1 MATRPSTAKRNGAID
16 PALPQKKRARRRLI
30 GAGALCLLAAVLL
43 PAVFDSEPR
52 QARDAIQVRIPSRDT
67 PITEPVAPS
76 ASGTVQAL
84 GGSVAQPGVPEDSA
98 ASAAAQRADASP
110 AAKPETPSA
119 PKPEGAAAASAV
131 APKADGRPETPPVA
145 RPEPRPDA
153 RPDPKTKPDARPDPI
168 AKLAETQAGKGG
180 AFHLQVGAYASDKTA
195 TEQVE
200 RLRKAGQKAYTE
212 KVRTA
217 QGERI
222 RVRAGPFTTREAAEK
237 ARAKLKAAGIDAALV
252 AP

>member
-76 ASGTVQAL
+76 ASGTVQAP
-84 GGSVAQPGVPEDSA
+84 GGPLAQSGASEDSA
-98 ASAAAQRADASP
+98 AEAGSPRAEESP
-110 AAKPETPSA
+110 AIRPEASSS
-119 PKPEGAAAASAV
+119 PKPEGAAAA
-131 APKADGRPETPPVA
+131 PKADARPETKPAA
-145 RPEPRPDA
+145 RTDPKADA
-153 RPDPKTKPDARPDPI
+153 RPDAKTTRDARTDPI
-168 AKLAETQAGKGG
+168 AKLAEAQSGKGG
-180 AFHLQVGAYASDKTA
+180 AFHLQVGAYASEKTA
-195 TEQVE
+195 TEQAE

-237 ARAKLKAAGIDAALV
+237 ARARLKAAGIDAALV